1 MTTGNDFFLLATG
14 LSERD
19 AKRLTIFSI
28 VQSSQL
34 SSLYKMVARA
44 LAEKSVASNS
54 ATASKDSLTTL
65 VDCAPP
71 KTDNEEWQAITLK
84 CIPFSSNNKANERG
98 LKTTATNSV
107 QQPNPL
113 YINVTLMDDEN
124 RDQRCFHCVLTDCPG
139 SNGKLGCVTPELFA
153 TLLAPSG
160 NKKTVVA

>member
-54 ATASKDSLTTL
+54 ATASKDSPTTL

-98 LKTTATNSV
+98 LKTTATYSV
-107 QQPNPL
+107 QHPNPL

-153 TLLAPSG
+153 TLFAPSG

>member
-1 MTTGNDFFLLATG
+1 MTAGNDFFLLATG

-54 ATASKDSLTTL
+54 APASKDGPTTL

-98 LKTTATNSV
+98 PKTTAT
-107 QQPNPL
+107 L
-113 YINVTLMDDEN
+113 FINVTLMDDEN

-153 TLLAPSG
+153 TLFAPIG

>member
-1 MTTGNDFFLLATG
+1 
-14 LSERD
+14 
-19 AKRLTIFSI
+19 
-28 VQSSQL
+28 
-34 SSLYKMVARA
+34 
-44 LAEKSVASNS
+44 
-54 ATASKDSLTTL
+54 

-98 LKTTATNSV
+98 PKTTAT
-107 QQPNPL
+107 L

-153 TLLAPSG
+153 TLFAPIG